1 MGTAELPLLHLD
13 SSPLLFP
20 PAFLGSFA
28 FFEVERDEAF
38 SKCSSSSFL
47 LKCSLL
53 KGFSFEPPEEG
64 DVSEGDSDSEKPL
77 SVD

>member
-1 MGTAELPLLHLD
+1 MGTAELPLLHQD

-28 FFEVERDEAF
+28 FFEVEREDTF
-38 SKCSSSSFL
+38 SVCSTSFL

-53 KGFSFEPPEEG
+53 KRFSFEPTEEG
-64 DVSEGDSDSEKPL
+64 DVSESDSDFEKPL